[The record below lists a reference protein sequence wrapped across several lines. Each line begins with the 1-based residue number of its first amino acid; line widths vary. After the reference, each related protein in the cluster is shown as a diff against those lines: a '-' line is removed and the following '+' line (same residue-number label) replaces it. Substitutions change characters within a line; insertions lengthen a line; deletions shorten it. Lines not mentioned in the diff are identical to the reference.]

1 MRRQLVMVALATT
14 LTVTIAFVV
23 PLAILVRVLAAERA
37 LGDADRVI
45 RTLIPVL
52 VSGDES
58 AASLTVEQLRA
69 TTTATLSVHLPDGR
83 VLGADVSD
91 DDVETARAGSAIA
104 RTDADGSRVS
114 LTPVVRQT
122 GGTSV
127 IRVSMPAGLLT
138 LGVWPAL
145 RTLAAIGVG
154 LVIVAVLI
162 ADRLGRRA
170 VTQAT
175 AVAAAARRLASGDG
189 AARAPEGGT
198 PELADAAGALN
209 TLADRI
215 DALIAAEREAAA
227 DVSHRLRTPMTAL
240 RLDIDALPPS
250 AATERVVQDLLALD
264 IAVDRVIRS
273 ARGAVADVEGVASDA
288 ARVTRERSE
297 FWSALAQDEGRP
309 WRCEST
315 DQAVFVPLDA
325 ERLAVVLDALLGN
338 VLSHTDPPAGCH
350 ISVTGD
356 HGQVRIR
363 IDDDGPGFDPAAT
376 ARGRSG
382 GGSTGLGLDIA
393 RRTVEAAGGS
403 LHIGGR
409 AGGGRVEVRL
419 PRVG

>member
-127 IRVSMPAGLLT
+127 IRVSVPASLLT

-145 RTLAAIGVG
+145 RMLAAIGVG

>member
-1 MRRQLVMVALATT
+1 MRRQLVMVALAST

-127 IRVSMPAGLLT
+127 IRVSVPAGLLT

-145 RTLAAIGVG
+145 RMLAAIGVG

-250 AATERVVQDLLALD
+250 AATERVVQDLLAPD

-363 IDDDGPGFDPAAT
+363 IDDHGPGFDPAAT

-409 AGGGRVEVRL
+409 DGGGRVEVRL

>member
-127 IRVSMPAGLLT
+127 IRVSVPAGLLT

-145 RTLAAIGVG
+145 RMLAAIGVG

>member
-1 MRRQLVMVALATT
+1 MRRQLVTVALATT

-23 PLAILVRVLAAERA
+23 PLAVLVRVLAAERA
-37 LGDADRVI
+37 LDDADRVT

-52 VSGDES
+52 VSGNES
-58 AASLTVEQLRA
+58 AASLAVEQVRA
-69 TTTATLSVHLPDGR
+69 TTNVIVSVHLPDGR
-83 VLGADVSD
+83 VLGADVAD
-91 DDVETARAGSAIA
+91 DDVEAARAGSAIA

-127 IRVSMPAGLLT
+127 IRVSVPPGLLT
-138 LGVWPAL
+138 IGVWPAL
-145 RTLAAIGVG
+145 LTLGGIGVA
-154 LVIVAVLI
+154 LVIIAVLI

-175 AVAAAARRLASGDG
+175 AVAAAARRLAAGDRE
-189 AARAPEGGT
+189 ARAPESGT
-198 PELADAAGALN
+198 PELVDAAGALN

-215 DALIAAEREAAA
+215 DALVAAEREAAA

-240 RLDIDALPPS
+240 RLDVDALPPS

-264 IAVDRVIRS
+264 VAVDRVIRS
-273 ARGAVADVEGVASDA
+273 ARGAVGDVEGVMSDA

-297 FWSALAQDEGRP
+297 FWSALAHDEGRP

-315 DQAVFVPLDA
+315 DDALFVPLDA
-325 ERLAVVLDALLGN
+325 ERLVVVLDALLGN
-338 VLSHTDPPAGCH
+338 VLTHTEPPAGCH
-350 ISVTGD
+350 ISVAGD
-356 HGQVRIR
+356 HGEVRIR

-409 AGGGRVEVRL
+409 DRGGRVELRL

>member
-1 MRRQLVMVALATT
+1 MVALATT

-127 IRVSMPAGLLT
+127 IRVSVPAGLLT

-145 RTLAAIGVG
+145 RMLAAIGVG